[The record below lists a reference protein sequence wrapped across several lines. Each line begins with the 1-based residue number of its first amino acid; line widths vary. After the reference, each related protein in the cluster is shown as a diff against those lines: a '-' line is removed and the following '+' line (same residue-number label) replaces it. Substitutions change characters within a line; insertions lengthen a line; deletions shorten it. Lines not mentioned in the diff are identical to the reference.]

1 MGASLEPPEAPF
13 PLPNTRRR
21 EDRLIVRRCPAV
33 PQCTIQ
39 PPSCCAFEASH
50 ESSST
55 TAGFLLRAGIFRPVG
70 TPLAFGVYLCRRPP
84 LPAAQRPSRY
94 RRCCQPLHL
103 VLRAVANLRG
113 PLILSRWGRT
123 EEAFNQASPRSCG
136 PRSPPMCSRFLPKLG
151 HVPPRQ
157 GERGFLP
164 FLHLLLSTGRP
175 TPGHLHR
182 GR

>member
-13 PLPNTRRR
+13 SLPNTRRR

-70 TPLAFGVYLCRRPP
+70 TPLAFGVDPFRRTP
-84 LPAAQRPSRY
+84 LPTAQRIPRY
-94 RRCCQPLHL
+94 RRCRQPLDL
-103 VLRAVANLRG
+103 VLWAVANLRG
-113 PLILSRWGRT
+113 PPILSRWGRT
-123 EEAFNQASPRSCG
+123 EEAFNQASSRPCG
-136 PRSPPMCSRFLPKLG
+136 PRSPPMCPFFLPRLG
-151 HVPPRQ
+151 HVLPRKGAEMVPPLLTPAL
-157 GERGFLP
+157 ERWVAY
-164 FLHLLLSTGRP
+164 SRP
-175 TPGHLHR
+175 SPSW
-182 GR
+182 

>member
-1 MGASLEPPEAPF
+1 M
-13 PLPNTRRR
+13 
-21 EDRLIVRRCPAV
+21 RRCPAV

-70 TPLAFGVYLCRRPP
+70 TPLAFGVYPFRRTP
-84 LPAAQRPSRY
+84 LPTAQRIPRY
-94 RRCCQPLHL
+94 RRCRQPLDL
-103 VLRAVANLRG
+103 VLWAVANLRG
-113 PLILSRWGRT
+113 PPILSRWGRT
-123 EEAFNQASPRSCG
+123 EEAFNQASSRSCG
-136 PRSPPMCSRFLPKLG
+136 PRSPPMCPRFLPRLG
-151 HVPPRQ
+151 HVPPGK
-157 GERGFLP
+157 GERGFL
-164 FLHLLLSTGRP
+164 LLRRSPLSAGWP